1 MLPKKPHTYGIEIH
15 TSIHVNIFSTQTED
29 KARWQIT
36 KFFVVVALQCQKTNI
51 SQIFKQKP
59 LSSPH
64 QSPTMLRIGTF
75 LNKQVANYIPHIGTS
90 KNGLVFFDTDY

>member
-1 MLPKKPHTYGIEIH
+1 MANHYFFCG
-15 TSIHVNIFSTQTED
+15 SSTTMP
-29 KARWQIT
+29 
-36 KFFVVVALQCQKTNI
+36 KTNI

-75 LNKQVANYIPHIGTS
+75 LNKQVANYIPHIDTS
-90 KNGLVFFDTDY
+90 KNGLVFFDIDY